1 MQAYRLWFQVYRS
14 QAVGFYLT
22 TFTFAGMTGFNDLI
36 PQIKEQ
42 EYIIITYLKLYIHI
56 LGIKM
61 NTLQANVNCSAN
73 YIVIALLPL
82 LFFVTMVAGYL
93 NVIPLNIP
101 VYTLA
106 YIGFILF
113 TFLLFIKHNANFAA
127 CKMRGTQLN
136 MEHSL
141 KAELAS
147 KELEL
152 DSKSK
157 SILDIDK
164 FLNNFYIDIRNDNFV
179 SVASSV
185 FPMMGILGTFVAMA
199 ISMPNFSASDT
210 NTLDSEISVLLSGV
224 GSAFFA
230 SIYGIF
236 LSLLWTYFEKR
247 GLSKIDDYFQSIETL
262 FASHV
267 WTEDELTIH
276 QHSKG
281 DLEDNRFLSALKET
295 FDLSVIKDINEQQ
308 LASFKAVMHESN
320 QNFNHLATTLQ
331 HISQDIQESLS
342 VIDQSTTAVDA
353 RNQIEAQISEFTSAT
368 NALEKS
374 TKMFSAQM
382 DSSLNRTF
390 EKIDT
395 EIGDI
400 VIKLADF
407 ATHVSAE
414 SSEVQKSIKKYH
426 QTIAMHTKEK

>member
-1 MQAYRLWFQVYRS
+1 
-14 QAVGFYLT
+14 
-22 TFTFAGMTGFNDLI
+22 
-36 PQIKEQ
+36 
-42 EYIIITYLKLYIHI
+42 
-56 LGIKM
+56 M

-73 YIVIALLPL
+73 FIVIALLPL
-82 LFFVTMVAGYL
+82 LFFGTMIAGYL
-93 NVIPLNIP
+93 NIIPLNIP
-101 VYTLA
+101 IYTLV
-106 YIGFILF
+106 YIGFIF
-113 TFLLFIKHNANFAA
+113 FVFLLFIRHNANYAA
-127 CKMRGTQLN
+127 CKMRGTQLK

-141 KAELAS
+141 KAELIS
-147 KELEL
+147 KSLTLAER
-152 DSKSK
+152 SK

-164 FLNNFYIDIRNDNFV
+164 FLNKFYIDIRNDNFV

-185 FPMMGILGTFVAMA
+185 FPMLGILGTFVAMA
-199 ISMPNFSASDT
+199 ISMPNFSASSTDA
-210 NTLDSEISVLLSGV
+210 LDSEITVLLSGV

-247 GLSKIDDYFQSIETL
+247 GLSKIDDYFQNIETL

-295 FDLSVIKDINEQQ
+295 FDLTVIKDINEQQ
-308 LASFKAVMHESN
+308 LTSFKAVMHESN

-342 VIDQSTTAVDA
+342 VIDQSTTAIDA

-368 NALEKS
+368 HALEKS

-382 DSSLNRTF
+382 DNSLERTF
-390 EKIDT
+390 EKIDY

-414 SSEVQKSIKKYH
+414 SAEVQKSIKKYH
-426 QTIAMHTKEK
+426 QTVAYHAKEK